1 MARPRARARAARHF
15 RFALSTGL
23 DPAGELH
30 WTLEHGEHTLTLLA
44 VADFGGVLPPRRVW
58 QHSAMHP
65 QTLESL
71 RYREGEGEALED
83 PRFETHSDPESGL
96 VTVWQRGE
104 SARGPQVGA
113 LHDPLS
119 LLWWLAS
126 ARPPSGRAG
135 LCGGAAW
142 YRREDADG
150 EATYTLRPGPASVRV
165 RAEGSPTPLALCQ
178 PTPFGD
184 LLAELV

>member
-15 RFALSTGL
+15 RFTLNTGS
-23 DPAGELH
+23 DPAGALH
-30 WTLEHGEHTLTLLA
+30 WTVEHGEEAVTLLA
-44 VADFGGVLPPRRVW
+44 VADFGGVLPPRQVW
-58 QHSAMHP
+58 QQSQMHP

-71 RYREGEGEALED
+71 RYREGEGEPLAD
-83 PRFETHSDPESGL
+83 PRFETRSDPKLGL
-96 VTVWQRGE
+96 ITVWQRGE
-104 SARGPQVGA
+104 SAQLAQVGG

-119 LLWWLAS
+119 LLWWLTS
-126 ARPPSGRAG
+126 ARPPSGRVQ

-142 YRREDADG
+142 FQRGDTDG

-165 RAEGSPTPLALCQ
+165 RAEGAATPLALCQ